1 MAPPFIV
8 IGENI
13 HCTRVVPA
21 KSRRVVARPDGGAA
35 IAYVS
40 AAGEPRE
47 LPLTPA
53 LMAGQDYREGR
64 VKHVKLAV
72 QAAMSDREADR
83 TEGQEYLRHLA
94 RRQEEAGAS
103 FLDLNV
109 DEISVRLADQKA
121 AMAWLVKAVRQMTD
135 LPLSVDSSNV
145 EVIRAGLEA
154 GDGDGPP
161 PLLNSASLERLEAL
175 AMARDHRASVVV
187 TAAGEKGMP
196 ADAGERVAN
205 ASRMIEAAL
214 AQGFAPS
221 QVYVD
226 PLIFPIAVDK
236 EYGRHSLD
244 AIAALRRAG
253 GPALHITG
261 GMSNVSFGIPGRKI
275 INDVFLNLAVEAGA
289 DSGIIDPVASRPQ
302 AVLAMDR
309 AGPAWRLAED
319 VLMGRDEHCRLYL
332 RAWRRGELKT
342 PAG

>member
-1 MAPPFIV
+1 MASPFIV

-13 HCTRVVPA
+13 HCTRVLSA
-21 KSRRVVARPDGGAA
+21 KSRRVVARPDGSAA

-64 VKHVKLAV
+64 IKHVILAIR
-72 QAAMSDREADR
+72 AAMSDGEAER

-121 AMAWLVKAVRQMTD
+121 AMAWLVKAVGQMTD

-154 GDGDGPP
+154 GAGAGPP

-244 AIAALRRAG
+244 AIAALRRAV

-309 AGPAWRLAED
+309 AGPAWR
-319 VLMGRDEHCRLYL
+319 
-332 RAWRRGELKT
+332 RGELKT

>member
-40 AAGEPRE
+40 AAGEQRE

-64 VKHVKLAV
+64 IKHVMLAI
-72 QAAMSDREADR
+72 QAAMSGGEAER

-94 RRQEEAGAS
+94 RRQQEAGAS

-121 AMAWLVKAVRQMTD
+121 AMAWLVGAVGQMTD

-145 EVIRAGLEA
+145 DVILAGLEA
-154 GDGDGPP
+154 CDGAGPP

-236 EYGRHSLD
+236 DYGRHALD
-244 AIAALRRAG
+244 AIAGLRAAG
-253 GPALHITG
+253 GRDLHITG
-261 GMSNVSFGIPGRKI
+261 GMSNVSFGIPGRKL
-275 INDVFLNLAVEAGA
+275 INDVFLVLAIEAGA
-289 DSGIIDPVASRPQ
+289 DSGIVDPVTSGID
-302 AVLAMDR
+302 AVLATDR
-309 AGPAWRLAED
+309 GGKGWRMAED
-319 VLMGRDEHCRLYL
+319 VLQGRDEHCRLYL
-332 RAWRRGELKT
+332 RAWRRGELK
-342 PAG
+342 GEG